1 MSAFKAADLVKLGE
15 RIQEE
20 MKKEMA
26 FFHVLLPAYEGKM
39 LAELKTV
46 SILESL
52 KFNEETEK
60 YQCKGYIA
68 KEHPLYKKLQ
78 TLEES

>member
-1 MSAFKAADLVKLGE
+1 MCCS
-15 RIQEE
+15 
-20 MKKEMA
+20 
-26 FFHVLLPAYEGKM
+26 PAYEGKM

-60 YQCKGYIA
+60 YQLQGYIA